1 MKKNEVSKPSPK
13 TGKIAKG
20 ILGTDVSDI
29 LKMQVPKTKPNV
41 IKSANVV
48 NPFNSMSDAK
58 TNIKNCSQRIQTLH
72 KALVVQTKNEGIS
85 KDLIAVILDVVNG
98 HISTKG
104 KAELID
110 YATRLKFKS
119 DGIDT
124 SPEFK
129 ANQVLRVQVQKVQE
143 RQFKNEDKPLKRAE
157 MFKLLGV
164 GKKMSEVPY
173 AVQIDKPRQK
183 SVDAIE
189 REKIRLG
196 NKQEEERQAIYE
208 SHVKWFMSLT
218 IDEFNQLNK
227 KRQAS
232 LVKPTK

>member
-1 MKKNEVSKPSPK
+1 MKKNVSTIKAKQTAK
-13 TGKIAKG
+13 TVKG
-20 ILGTDVSDI
+20 ILSADVSDI
-29 LKMQVPKTKPNV
+29 LKMNVPKTKPKV

-58 TNIKNCSQRIQTLH
+58 TDIKNCSQRIQTLH

-85 KDLIAVILDVVNG
+85 KDLIAVILDLENG
-98 HISTKG
+98 RVSAKG

-183 SVDAIE
+183 SIDAIE
-189 REKIRLG
+189 REKIAKK
-196 NKQEEERQAIYE
+196 NKDEKERQAIYE
-208 SHVKWFMSLT
+208 SHVKWFMSLS

-227 KRQAS
+227 KRQE
-232 LVKPTK
+232 LLKK